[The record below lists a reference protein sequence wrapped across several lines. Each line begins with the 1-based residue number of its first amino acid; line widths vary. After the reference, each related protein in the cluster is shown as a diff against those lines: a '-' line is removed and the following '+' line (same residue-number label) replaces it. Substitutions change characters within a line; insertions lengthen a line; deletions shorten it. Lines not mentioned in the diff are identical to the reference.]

1 MPVPTI
7 WRALA
12 PLRVLDHPTPHRPP
26 PHALAQVTFDIDA
39 NGILSVSASERT
51 SGRRATTTIKN
62 SDRLSDDEISRM
74 VREAEQYR

>member
-12 PLRVLDHPTPHRPP
+12 PLRVLTPHRPP